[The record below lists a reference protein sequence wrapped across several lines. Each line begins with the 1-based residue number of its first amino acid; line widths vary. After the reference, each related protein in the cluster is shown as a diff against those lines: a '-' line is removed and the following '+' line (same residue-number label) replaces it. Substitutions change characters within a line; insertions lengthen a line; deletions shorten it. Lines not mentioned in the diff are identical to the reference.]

1 MPVYSFHN
9 PENESEIVDVV
20 MSMNDK
26 HEYIKDGISWCR
38 IWCKPQASIDTKW
51 DAFSN
56 QQFVE
61 RTKNMKGNVGDLF
74 DKSKELSMER
84 ERIVGKDT
92 IKEQRMNQWS
102 KERGGKKY
110 FDKDSVKAVEI

>member
-9 PENESEIVDVV
+9 PEDESEIIDIV
-20 MSMNDK
+20 MSMNEK
-26 HEYIKDGISWCR
+26 HEYWKDGIQWCR
-38 IWCKPQASIDTKW
+38 VWCKPQASIDTKW

-61 RTKNMKGNVGDLF
+61 RTGKMKGTMGDLF

-84 ERIVGKDT
+84 EKMVGKDET
-92 IKEQRMNQWS
+92 KEKRMQQWS
-102 KERGGKKY
+102 KERNGKKY
-110 FDKDSVKAVEI
+110 IDPNNIKTVEI